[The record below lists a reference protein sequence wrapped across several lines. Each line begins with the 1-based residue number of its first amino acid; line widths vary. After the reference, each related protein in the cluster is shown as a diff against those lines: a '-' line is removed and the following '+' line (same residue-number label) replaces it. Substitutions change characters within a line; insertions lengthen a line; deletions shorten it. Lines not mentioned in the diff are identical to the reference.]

1 MTRAI
6 VRIIEDN
13 LTYLQKKKGK
23 NIDKQKHEISQK

>member
-1 MTRAI
+1 MTRGV

-13 LTYLQKKKGK
+13 LTYLHKKNGK